1 MKTRLVVLLAAA
13 GCWLSSATVAWAGM
27 GQVTLSD
34 VPRVLTLSNLAKFR
48 LDAISFFLLVILG
61 STWIIQQI
69 WNSLSRDV
77 PKLPR
82 LSYLRAL
89 SLVALWGLLFVL
101 VLAMISGARELMT
114 PGAWEKKGFAYQLV
128 RDPPAAEKPATSV
141 TEAKPA
147 SSLKAE
153 APQ

>member
-1 MKTRLVVLLAAA
+1 MKTRLVVLLGAA
-13 GCWLSSATVAWAGM
+13 GCWLSTATMAWAGM

-34 VPRVLTLSNLAKFR
+34 VARVLTLSNLAKFR
-48 LDAISFFLLVILG
+48 LDAISFFVVMILG

-69 WNSLSRDV
+69 WNSLSRDI

-89 SLVALWGLLFVL
+89 CLVALWGLLFVL
-101 VLAMISGARELMT
+101 VLSMISGARELMT

-128 RDPPAAEKPATSV
+128 RDPPAAEKPAPSV
-141 TEAKPA
+141 AETEPA
-147 SSLKAE
+147 SSIKAE